1 MADRP
6 RPICP
11 HETPLARIHG
21 RYLRAC
27 LNAPLAHTAHCTLPI
42 AHCTHHTAHCTLH
55 TAHCTLY
62 ANNTA
67 VENAVPTE
75 HSLKVCRAQ
84 KCNTTF
90 HLHAFLIMV
99 HLESK
104 LGIIVI
110 YVVRADSPNLNVTR
124 NRPNLRDR
132 PRTIPVL
139 APAIKSPGVEAR
151 RGRVH

>member
-27 LNAPLAHTAHCTLPI
+27 LNAPLAHTAHCTLNNK
-42 AHCTHHTAHCTLH
+42 HYTLH
-55 TAHCTLY
+55 NCTLY
-62 ANNTA
+62 ANNSA
-67 VENAVPTE
+67 VENALPTE